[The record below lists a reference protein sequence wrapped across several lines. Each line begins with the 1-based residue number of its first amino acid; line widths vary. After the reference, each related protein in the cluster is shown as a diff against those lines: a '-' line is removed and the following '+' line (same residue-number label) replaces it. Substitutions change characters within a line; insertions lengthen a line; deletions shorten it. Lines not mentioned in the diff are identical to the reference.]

1 MEKKPTIRDVAS
13 TAGVSASTVS
23 RVLNSSSN
31 IHMKAET
38 RERVL
43 AAIRHLNYTPTRSA
57 QRMRRQRRDIIGIL
71 LPDISN
77 PYFSLL
83 ARGAE
88 SIAFEN
94 GYSTLICDSNHSEER
109 ESRYLDLL
117 IAEQVDGIVFIPVGV
132 PDWPRLRRLLDHGTR
147 IVAADRCLDGIL
159 GVEAAN
165 WQGSHDLTQHVI
177 ELGHRSI
184 AYVAGPADVQTTQ
197 DRLRGFMDAMAEAH
211 LEPVAMPFGNYT
223 FDSGMQLSSAIL
235 DDGPVDVIMGGDD
248 LVALGAI
255 RAAEA
260 RGLRVPEDLG
270 VTGFD
275 SVPLLS
281 LIHPTLTSVRIP
293 VFDIG
298 REAMS
303 MLVRH
308 MGSSDSVEQRKVLDV
323 EIIPGSS
330 CCARV
335 LSDHDLKSP
344 LYEKQKHEGVVEE
357 KHP

>member
-1 MEKKPTIRDVAS
+1 MKKKPTIRDVAS
-13 TAGVSASTVS
+13 QAGVSASTVS
-23 RVLNSSSN
+23 RVLNSTSN

-43 AAIRHLNYTPTRSA
+43 TVIQELSYTPARSA

-117 IAEQVDGIVFIPVGV
+117 MAEQVDGIVFIPVGV
-132 PDWPRLRRLLDHGTR
+132 PDWPRVRRLLAQGTR

-165 WQGSHDLTQHVI
+165 WQGSHDLTEHVI
-177 ELGHRSI
+177 SLGHRRI
-184 AYVAGPADVQTTQ
+184 AYIAGPEDVQTTQ
-197 DRLRGFMDAMAEAH
+197 DRLRGFKDAMAEAQ
-211 LEPVAMPFGNYT
+211 LAPVAMPFGNYT
-223 FDSGMQLSSAIL
+223 YDSGMQLSCEIL
-235 DDGPVDVIMGGDD
+235 DNGPVDVIMGGDD
-248 LVALGAI
+248 LVALGVM
-255 RAAEA
+255 RAAET

-281 LIHPTLTSVRIP
+281 LIQPSLTSVRIP

-298 REAMS
+298 RESMS

-308 MGSSDSVEQRKVLDV
+308 MGSSESVEQRKVLGV
-323 EIIPGSS
+323 EIICGAS
-330 CCARV
+330 CCISTS
-335 LSDHDLKSP
+335 SDQEQQSP
-344 LYEKQKHEGVVEE
+344 LHEKQKHEGVV
-357 KHP
+357 KKKAP

>member
-13 TAGVSASTVS
+13 RAGVSASTVS

-31 IHMKAET
+31 IHMKAAT

-43 AAIRHLNYTPTRSA
+43 EAIQELNYTPTRSA

-117 IAEQVDGIVFIPVGV
+117 MAEQVDGIVFIPVGE

-165 WQGSHDLTQHVI
+165 WQGSHDLTKHVLS
-177 ELGHRSI
+177 LGHRRI
-184 AYVAGPADVQTTQ
+184 AYVAGPENVQTTQ
-197 DRLRGFMDAMAEAH
+197 DRLRGFKDAMAQAQ
-211 LEPVAMPFGNYT
+211 LEPVAIPFGNYT
-223 FDSGMQLSSAIL
+223 YDSGMQLASEIL
-235 DDGPVDVIMGGDD
+235 DNGPVDVIMGGDD

-255 RAAEA
+255 RAAEM

-281 LIHPTLTSVRIP
+281 LIHPALTSVRIP
-293 VFDIG
+293 VFEIG
-298 REAMS
+298 RESMS

-308 MGSSDSVEQRKVLDV
+308 IGLSESVEQRKVLDV
-323 EIIPGSS
+323 EIVCGSS
-330 CCARV
+330 CCSRTSIDQAQQP
-335 LSDHDLKSP
+335 P
-344 LYEKQKHEGVVEE
+344 LYEDTSTSGGG
-357 KHP
+357 